1 MTRAWMEKS
10 EATRGAGTSTRDVM
24 MCVFGDNG
32 QSGVLLILVRRTCP
46 KQHGVVQHQGKVE
59 GA

>member
-10 EATRGAGTSTRDVM
+10 AVTRGAGTSARDVIM
-24 MCVFGDNG
+24 RGFRDNS

-46 KQHGVVQHQGKVE
+46 RQHGVVQHQGKVE